1 MSKNIQPIRGFN
13 DILPEDSGLWQYLEN
28 TVRDVLQSYG
38 YAEIRLPLLEKTE
51 LFKRSI
57 GETTDVV
64 EKEMYTFA
72 DRNDVSLTLR
82 PEATAG
88 IVRAGI
94 SNSMFH
100 NATQRLW
107 CAGPMFRYER
117 PQKGRYR
124 QFHQIDVEAF
134 GFIGPDIDAEM
145 ILMSARIWKLLGIG
159 DLSLHI
165 NSLGSPESRKNYRAK
180 LTEYFR
186 AYEKDLDDDS
196 RRRLDTNPLRIL
208 DSKNSDLQD
217 IIAGAPSLLDH
228 IDADSRDHFDGL
240 CRLLEDN
247 GVSFTINPR
256 LVRGLDYYSRTV
268 FEWITGKLGAQ
279 DAVCSGGRYDGLVE
293 LMGGGP
299 TPGIG
304 WAMGV
309 ERLIALMRLEE
320 SEQHRLQPD
329 IYLALVGEQAE
340 LQGCRFAETLRDAVP
355 GLKLTVNCGGGSFK
369 SQLKRA
375 DKSGARLALIIGE
388 DEAQSGRVTVKR
400 LREQAEQETLSRED
414 VIGQIPSLL
423 A

>member
-228 IDADSRDHFDGL
+228 IDADSREHFDGL
-240 CRLLEDN
+240 C
-247 GVSFTINPR
+247 
-256 LVRGLDYYSRTV
+256 
-268 FEWITGKLGAQ
+268 
-279 DAVCSGGRYDGLVE
+279 
-293 LMGGGP
+293 
-299 TPGIG
+299 
-304 WAMGV
+304 
-309 ERLIALMRLEE
+309 
-320 SEQHRLQPD
+320 
-329 IYLALVGEQAE
+329 
-340 LQGCRFAETLRDAVP
+340 
-355 GLKLTVNCGGGSFK
+355 
-369 SQLKRA
+369 
-375 DKSGARLALIIGE
+375 
-388 DEAQSGRVTVKR
+388 
-400 LREQAEQETLSRED
+400 
-414 VIGQIPSLL
+414 
-423 A
+423 